1 MRSYTPR
8 FRVSDLTR
16 SRLDSL
22 LPAYGVTALPVNPED
37 VFGRPAE
44 TVLEIGSGHGGAA
57 IAYADT
63 HPEHD
68 VLAAEVHVPGVARM
82 LAAADEVGVRNLRV
96 YVGDALDL
104 LTGGLP
110 DGSLARVHVFFPDP
124 WPKRR
129 HEKRRLVQR
138 HTLDRIADVLVPG
151 GTLLVAT
158 TPCMPTTPAHNC
170 AFTPASPCARS
181 SVRRGSR
188 SKDSRRRDWR
198 PGVRRSIWRHAQRRR
213 DDRTLW

>member
-138 HTLDRIADVLVPG
+138 HTLDRIADVLGPG

-158 TPCMPTTPAHNC
+158 DHPVYADHARTQLRVHPRFTVRPVQRPAWKPVEGFEEKGL
-170 AFTPASPCARS
+170 AAGRPPVYLEARTASA
-181 SVRRGSR
+181 
-188 SKDSRRRDWR
+188 
-198 PGVRRSIWRHAQRRR
+198 
-213 DDRTLW
+213 